1 MAVRSALVLRGGDPL
16 STAVLGNGG
25 RQLRMTALWT
35 AVRYRIPL
43 LMVVANHRPFH
54 NDEVDQARAARRRNR
69 PEANRWI
76 GQRLTD
82 PVPDIAGLA
91 RAQAAEGFG
100 PVAEAA
106 ALPGVLAEAL
116 AAIRAGRVALAD
128 MHIPAE

>member
-16 STAVLGNGG
+16 SAAVLGNGG
-25 RQLRMTALWT
+25 RQMGMTARWT
-35 AVRYRIPL
+35 AVHDRIPL
-43 LMVVANHRPFH
+43 LMVVANSRSFH
-54 NDEVDQARAARRRNR
+54 NDEVDQVRAARRRNR

-91 RAQAAEGFG
+91 RAQGAEGLG
-100 PVAEAA
+100 PVAGA
-106 ALPGVLAEAL
+106 ALPGVLAEAI